1 MDEQQVLYA
10 KEGKVGIIT
19 LNRPDKLNAFTDV
32 MRQQLEDCLD
42 ETDRDDD
49 VKVVIFTGAGRGFCA
64 GADLSGG
71 AGRVGTKSPTAE
83 PDTGVRRDGGGR
95 LTLRLFQS
103 KKPMISAV
111 NGAAVGVGATMQLPM
126 DIRIASE
133 KAKFGFV
140 FNRRGLIPEACSSY
154 FLPRVVGINKALEWS
169 LTGRVFPAE
178 EALAAGLVQ
187 KVVAPEALMD
197 AAMAMAS
204 EIADNTS
211 AISATLTRHLM
222 WRMLGASHPM
232 EAHRLDS
239 QGIAAM
245 LKSADLQEGVN
256 AFLEKRDPDYP
267 MKVSQDMPDFFP
279 WWEEPEFGM

>member
-32 MRQQLEDCLD
+32 MRQQMEDCLD

-49 VKVVIFTGAGRGFCA
+49 VKAVIFTGAGRGFCA

-71 AGRVGTKSPTAE
+71 AGKVGTKSPTAE
-83 PDTGVRRDGGGR
+83 PDAGVRRDGGGR

-140 FNRRGLIPEACSSY
+140 FNRRGLLPEACSSY

-279 WWEEPEFGM
+279 WWEEPEFGI

>member
-32 MRQQLEDCLD
+32 MRQQMEDCLD

-49 VKVVIFTGAGRGFCA
+49 VKAVIFTGAGRGFCA

-71 AGRVGTKSPTAE
+71 AGKVGTKSPTAE
-83 PDTGVRRDGGGR
+83 PDAGVRRDGGGR

-279 WWEEPEFGM
+279 WWEEPEFGI